1 MRDQRR
7 PIASRREFT
16 RLAMVTTITAL
27 GPTEAWA
34 NGPADA
40 TYNSAAALASHPI
53 IGRWLAVT
61 ALGPADLHFDA
72 GGEVLI
78 VWPHSGDGGQ
88 SGNYYEYSTSAI
100 GAWRPVSD
108 VDFDV
113 VVTMGDIDDSGSVTG
128 ATTMESRARVA
139 KDGASFRAIGPA
151 DRMMRAT
158 FTSSPSLDLVT
169 SLAPMSGIRMRP
181 E

>member
-1 MRDQRR
+1 MRDHRR

-40 TYNSAAALASHPI
+40 TFNAAAALATHPV

-61 ALGPADLHFDA
+61 ALGPAHLSFDP

-78 VWPHSGDGGQ
+78 VWPHSGDSGQ
-88 SGNYYEYSTSAI
+88 LGNYYEYSTSAT
-100 GAWRPVSD
+100 GAWRPVSA

-113 VVTMGDIDDSGSVTG
+113 VVTMGDTDDKSLVTG

-139 KDGASFRAIGPA
+139 RDGASFRGIGPA
-151 DRMMRAT
+151 DRMLRAT
-158 FTSSPSLDLVT
+158 FTTSPSLDLVT